1 MRRPLT
7 ILFSLALFA
16 AVALADST
24 GKVVKVLP
32 QYFDAQ
38 GRTTLAPS
46 LYERDAYQAQLLAK
60 PEERSG
66 MVFNV
71 QWKSRNAGSNLKIFV
86 EARGVVRNSTLQ
98 SFVWEKPV
106 TRHGW
111 FSQWEKITVTG
122 AEFKLLETL
131 TAWRV
136 TLWDGNKLLGE
147 QKSFLW

>member
-16 AVALADST
+16 SIAAADSA
-24 GKVVKVLP
+24 GNLLKVLP
-32 QYFDAQ
+32 QYLDLQ
-38 GRTTLAPS
+38 GRASLSPS

-60 PEERSG
+60 PEQRSG
-66 MVFNV
+66 LVFNV
-71 QWKSRNAGSNLKIFV
+71 QWKSKNTANLKVYV
-86 EARGVVRNSTLQ
+86 EARGVVRNSKLQ
-98 SFVWEKPV
+98 TFVWEKSV

-111 FSQWEKITVTG
+111 FSQWEKISVP
-122 AEFKLLETL
+122 ASQYKELETL

-136 TLWDGNKLLGE
+136 TLWDGTKLLSE